1 MRMQKSVIAACGY
14 TPPGPVASESE
25 ALHRPSD
32 PQEPSHLQGLLQE
45 ALAGL
50 EVQEVLK
57 GLLGTAGT
65 QRPSHSSRLSEGQH
79 AGGAR
84 GTPLRV
90 R

>member
-45 ALAGL
+45 ALAEL

-65 QRPSHSSRLSEGQH
+65 QRPPQSSRLSEGQH
-79 AGGAR
+79 AGGA
-84 GTPLRV
+84 
-90 R
+90 